1 MWATLWPLS
10 ALLWTAPGVRP
21 MPLQGPAEV
30 EKLLRRYTQNML
42 DAITSGTGSVWESRL
57 DPAVSYTTED
67 GAVRTKAQMVAE
79 IKPLP
84 PGVSG
89 SIKVTDFRI
98 SLHGPVAVTT
108 HVDDEHETYHGHLL
122 HCQYR
127 TTDTWLQTPSGWHL
141 IAAHLLALRTDPPDL
156 PLTPQQM
163 AEYAGRYEL
172 SPGVAYEIRQEA
184 AGLVGQQTGRE
195 PEILRAEVR
204 DVLFVPG
211 RPRYRKVFRRD
222 ADGRIT
228 NFAERREAWD
238 LVWTRAR

>member
-1 MWATLWPLS
+1 
-10 ALLWTAPGVRP
+10 
-21 MPLQGPAEV
+21 
-30 EKLLRRYTQNML
+30 ML

-141 IAAHLLALRTDPPDL
+141 IAAHVLALRTDPPAL